1 MNYEKLFKLLTAK
14 ELKTN
19 AGQSI
24 VDQTEAQNY
33 VFDDKIT
40 LAVNVAMATRRPL
53 LVRGTTGC
61 GKSSLAPTV
70 AVHLRRR
77 FLSNVISSRS
87 EARDLLW
94 TVDELQRLRDAHA
107 PQTAALSLD
116 RYITPGVLWRAFDPK
131 SAYEQDLKI
140 APPGFVP
147 VLDDCPAVVLLDEID
162 KADPD
167 LPNNLLVPLGTLT
180 FDVVPMGNFPVR
192 AKRSDAPL
200 IIITSND
207 ERELPSA
214 FLRRCVEI
222 FIKEPDKDQLVEI
235 GARHF
240 PKLKSLLMPV
250 LNAIVDAKPKDW
262 SGRELPVP
270 AEYIDALRAV
280 EEISEGTPEDAAAVV
295 GEIARL
301 LIWKPSQNVRP

>member
-1 MNYEKLFKLLTAK
+1 MKYKKLFSPK
-14 ELKTN
+14 ELKTT

-24 VDQTEAQNY
+24 VDQTEAQTY
-33 VFDDKIT
+33 VFNDDIT

-53 LVRGTTGC
+53 LVRGITGT

-70 AVHLRRR
+70 AAHLKRR

-94 TVDELQRLRDAHA
+94 TVDELQRLRDSHA
-107 PQTAALSLD
+107 PQTATLSLD
-116 RYITPGVLWRAFDPK
+116 RYIIPGVLWRAFDPK
-131 SAYEQDLKI
+131 SARDQDVKI
-140 APPGFVP
+140 AQDGFVP
-147 VLDDCPAVVLLDEID
+147 PLDDRPAVVLLDEID

-167 LPNNLLVPLGTLT
+167 LPNNLLVPLGTLA
-180 FDVVPMGNFPVR
+180 FDVVSMGNFPVR

-207 ERELPSA
+207 ERELPAA
-214 FLRRCVEI
+214 FLRRCVEVY
-222 FIKEPDKDQLVEI
+222 IKEPDTDRLLEI

-240 PKLKSLLMPV
+240 PQLKPLLKPV
-250 LNAIVDAKPKDW
+250 LDTIVETRPADW
-262 SGRELPVP
+262 IGRSLPVP

-280 EEISEGTPEDAAAVV
+280 EEISQKTEADAKSVV
-295 GEIARL
+295 QEIASL
-301 LIWKPSQNVRP
+301 LIWKPSQNVRA

>member
-1 MNYEKLFKLLTAK
+1 MKYKKLFSPK
-14 ELKTN
+14 ELKTT
-19 AGQSI
+19 AAQSI
-24 VDQTEAQNY
+24 ADQTEAQAY
-33 VFDDKIT
+33 VFNDDIT

-70 AVHLRRR
+70 AAHLKRR

-94 TVDELQRLRDAHA
+94 TVDELQRLRDAHT
-107 PQTAALSLD
+107 PETATMSLD
-116 RYITPGVLWRAFDPK
+116 SYITPGVLWRAFDPK
-131 SAYEQDLKI
+131 SARDQDLKI
-140 APPGFVP
+140 AAAASIPA
-147 VLDDCPAVVLLDEID
+147 LDDRPAVVLLDEID

-167 LPNNLLVPLGTLT
+167 LPNNLLVPLGTLA

-222 FIKEPDKDQLVEI
+222 FIKEPDESRLLEI
-235 GARHF
+235 GERHF
-240 PKLKSLLMPV
+240 PQLKALLKPV
-250 LNAIVDAKPKDW
+250 LDAIVKARPDGW
-262 SGRELPVP
+262 SGRQLPVP

-280 EEISEGTPEDAAAVV
+280 EEISQKTEDDATAVV
-295 GEIARL
+295 QEIASL